1 MLTVWAG
8 LKLKLATGPSV
19 TGSGARSDLQQVC
32 GVGFQAVQCD
42 ICALRPQDG
51 VTGFLFLL

>member
-8 LKLKLATGPSV
+8 LKLKLATGPAV
-19 TGSGARSDLQQVC
+19 TGSGARSDLQQVR

-42 ICALRPQDG
+42 ICAL
-51 VTGFLFLL
+51 